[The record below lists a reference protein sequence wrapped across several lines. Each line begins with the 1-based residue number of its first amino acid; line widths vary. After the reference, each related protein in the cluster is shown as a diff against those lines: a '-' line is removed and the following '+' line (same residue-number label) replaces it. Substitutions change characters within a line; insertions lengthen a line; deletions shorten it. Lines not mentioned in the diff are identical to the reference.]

1 MKISIFIKLESQIV
15 TCLEV
20 PISQAYPI
28 SCANAQNYFGS
39 LLGGDK
45 LDFPHLMQPRDLR
58 MNHNAHFPL
67 LTCIKQLLLVTFF
80 DRTARIGTSFWTH
93 A

>member
-28 SCANAQNYFGS
+28 SCAIARNCFGS
-39 LLGGDK
+39 LLGGNK
-45 LDFPHLMQPRDLR
+45 LDFPHLMQPRDPR
-58 MNHNAHFPL
+58 MNHNAYFSL
-67 LTCIKQLLLVTFF
+67 LMRIKQLLLVIFF